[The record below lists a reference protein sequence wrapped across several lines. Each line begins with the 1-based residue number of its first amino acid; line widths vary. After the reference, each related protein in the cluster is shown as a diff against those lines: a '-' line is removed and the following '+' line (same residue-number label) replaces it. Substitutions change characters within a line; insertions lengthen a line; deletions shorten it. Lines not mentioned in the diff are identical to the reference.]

1 MLRRLS
7 YLLECFGV
15 NVAVEVRQA
24 GRAGRAILRLQRVT
38 LVSCRRL

>member
-7 YLLECFGV
+7 YLFESFGI

-24 GRAGRAILRLQRVT
+24 GRAGGAILRLQIVT
-38 LVSCRRL
+38 LVGCRRL